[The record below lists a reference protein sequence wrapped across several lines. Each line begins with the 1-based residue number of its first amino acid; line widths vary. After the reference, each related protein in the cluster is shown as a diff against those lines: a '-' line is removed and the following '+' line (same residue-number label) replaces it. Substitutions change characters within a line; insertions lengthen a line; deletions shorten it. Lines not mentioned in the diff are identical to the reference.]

1 MRNWMTHSLP
11 YGKCGKAQ
19 RKRKPLTK
27 VSDFLKKI
35 LYIALMLDPNRQQK
49 RVFYEVFFPLV
60 LLFFFSLL
68 CAAYNGAKYAQI
80 SSGLS
85 AS

>member
-35 LYIALMLDPNRQQK
+35 VYIALMLDPNRQQK
-49 RVFYEVFFPLV
+49 RVFYEVFF
-60 LLFFFSLL
+60 FRWFCFFSSA
-68 CAAYNGAKYAQI
+68 CYAPRTMGQ
-80 SSGLS
+80 SMRRSL
-85 AS
+85 AV